1 MKGRVGSAE
10 ISFERIWNF
19 ELQSYVIKFD
29 DYFDMLFINLHKNVC
44 NKPNIF
50 EVPSYKCSYSNR
62 KKTWIYNRFPSAH
75 NLKKKQKHTENVTHT
90 CSYNNRQESD
100 LF

>member
-19 ELQSYVIKFD
+19 ELQSYVIKSA
-29 DYFDMLFINLHKNVC
+29 DYFDMLFINLHKKVY

-50 EVPSYKCSYSNR
+50 EVQSYKCFYSNR
-62 KKTWIYNRFPSAH
+62 KKREFTIDFLLP
-75 NLKKKQKHTENVTHT
+75 TI
-90 CSYNNRQESD
+90 
-100 LF
+100 